1 MAVKNAC
8 DNVSRYLL
16 DLAAGFYDLAV
27 LYAICNAYGNINRF
41 FHFTAPLF
49 LHSQLT
55 SAGTLPSL
63 LRLLS
68 APAG

>member
-16 DLAAGFYDLAV
+16 DLATGFYDLAV

-41 FHFTAPLF
+41 FHFTAPL

-63 LRLLS
+63 LKFLS